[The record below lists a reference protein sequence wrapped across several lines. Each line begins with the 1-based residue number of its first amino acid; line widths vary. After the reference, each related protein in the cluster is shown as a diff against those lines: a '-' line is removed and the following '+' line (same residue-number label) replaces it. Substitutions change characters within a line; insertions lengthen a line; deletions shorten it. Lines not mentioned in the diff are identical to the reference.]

1 MRFRSY
7 FFLSRNGDG
16 PTVAEPSLPSE
27 PTGARCPANRRGR
40 RGHSGMAALNPK
52 FLILPSIGSHA
63 SMRDLFDVIYR
74 GRRYYSA

>member
-1 MRFRSY
+1 VRFRSS

-16 PTVAEPSLPSE
+16 PTVAEPSLPPE
-27 PTGARCPANRRGR
+27 RAGAHCPANSRGR

-52 FLILPSIGSHA
+52 FLILPSIGSHS

-74 GRRYYSA
+74 GPRYYSA